1 MESSSGVF
9 NRIKNTFIN
18 KVKIKFYN
26 MKSKIK
32 QTVNRIDSN
41 LLSNNNH
48 INEFGFEDLTPK
60 GNVDKSNTYCKS
72 IDWALKNEN
81 VRNIALSGP
90 YGAGKSSILKTY
102 RNKHN
107 EYKYLNISLACFTE
121 NADEDDNILE
131 KAILQQMFYKVKDK
145 KIPYSR
151 FKRIKIMKNKTVLYI
166 TFLILCAVLSGTFLF
181 KPEYKEVIIKEF
193 FAVQNILN
201 INQIQ
206 VEILIAVFVVSTLI
220 IGKKIINYSDINFK
234 ISKIKLK
241 FHDQEAE
248 IGKEE
253 DKSIFNKYI
262 DEILYFFEANKYDV
276 IIFED
281 LDRFGRIEIFSKLR
295 ELNGLINNSE
305 QINRRIVFIYAIKD
319 DIFSNKDSEDNV
331 EHSKNRTKFFDFIIP
346 VIPIINSSNS
356 YDMLIK
362 KLDNS
367 KYWNYD
373 KENKKIKLLRN
384 SEMWRELDV
393 KFIGNITIL
402 INDMRILNN
411 IYNEFV
417 MYIESLSEGEVK
429 RDLNKLL
436 AIIIYKNIYPTDF
449 AKLQIDQGMVYKVFS
464 SETRESIINEIETKC
479 TDLRKKIETNERE
492 IIVEISELRT
502 LTLAPLMKKTNFDYI
517 LINDIAYHI
526 DDLIKEKE
534 KFDEFLDCDN
544 YKIQEVYS
552 YSSAEWKKLPKNDME
567 YISEKK
573 ENYKE
578 REKKIQLKE
587 ANEIKDLKKQLDI
600 LMQDKIEINSL
611 SVKELINKEKF
622 DNIFNEEIKNEKLLR
637 FLIKNGYIDEE
648 YSLYTTYF
656 HEGSLTKTDRDFI
669 TNILYEEELDAS
681 EIIFKQFEYKLFK
694 KEEIIGQLREN
705 HFKKEFILNY
715 DLLNYIIEKIYT
727 EKKYK
732 HYYDLILEQL
742 SNGTEKTI
750 LFIENYL
757 YNSDYEEHWVMLEED
772 NYVLAKYFFLKSLY
786 AKWQNMWK
794 VLVSN
799 PLFSEEDLDS
809 YLVDIIEMAELDE
822 IERMNI
828 DFVLSNS
835 IANKPDF
842 LSLGFKNNKE
852 NIIKILE
859 VLERLNVKFSY
870 INKPSEKLELKL
882 FEYIY
887 EKRLYKINNDMIK
900 LIIELYSDTDR
911 EPENLEKY
919 NYTMIKQSK
928 CKYLIDY
935 IEDNINE
942 YIENVFLKLENNIYE
957 TEESIICL
965 INKCP
970 EILGLENKKIILEK
984 EIKKINNITDIEENY
999 WNIVV
1004 ESSSISSRWE
1014 NIIEYYKKFEKLDE
1028 NLIKFLNKK
1037 ENYISLS
1044 SFSIEESDNYDERI
1058 VETMIKEIIQCEKI
1072 EEEGFRELAD
1082 SMPNAYSELDMENLS
1097 VERVNNIVDC
1107 RLLQLTTD
1115 NFNLIKEKTKNKHIQ
1130 LIINRFDDYLKDH
1143 GEYEL
1148 DSKDIKELINSTITL
1163 SEKISIIKNTDISLF
1178 SNENGLMDDVIA
1190 IILKQQ
1196 SHDIKLDNILVEIL
1210 LEHKYYKNLSD
1221 DMINYIMDSWILIIN
1236 KVRLLSKLSNY
1247 LSEEE
1252 IFKQINKLG
1261 DPYSQITEYGK
1272 KPAIEYSEDNIDLL
1286 KSLEAK
1292 KYISSW
1298 NIEDK
1303 SLRVNTKRRK

>member
-1 MESSSGVF
+1 MENSSGVF

-18 KVKIKFYN
+18 KVKIKFYS

-32 QTVNRIDSN
+32 QAVNRIDSN
-41 LLSNNNH
+41 LLTNDNH
-48 INEFGFEDLTPK
+48 INEYGFEDLTPK
-60 GNVDKSNTYCKS
+60 DNVDKSNTYCKS

-121 NADEDDNILE
+121 NADENDNILE
-131 KAILQQMFYKVKDK
+131 KAVLQQMFYKVKDK
-145 KIPYSR
+145 NIPYSR
-151 FKRIKIMKNKTVLYI
+151 FKRIKTLRNKTILYT
-166 TFLILCAVLSGTFLF
+166 TFLILCAVLSGTLLF
-181 KPEYKEVIIKEF
+181 KPEYKEAITKKF

-201 INQIQ
+201 INQVQ
-206 VEILIAVFVVSTLI
+206 VGILLAVFMISTLI
-220 IGKKIINYSDINFK
+220 IGKKIINYSVINFK

-241 FHDQEAE
+241 FQDQEAE

-262 DEILYFFEANKYDV
+262 DEILYFFEVNKYDV

-281 LDRFGRIEIFSKLR
+281 LDRFDRIEIFSKLR

-356 YDMLIK
+356 YDMLIN

-373 KENKKIKLLRN
+373 KENKKIKLSRN
-384 SEMWRELDV
+384 SEMWRELDE

-464 SETRESIINEIETKC
+464 SETREAIINEIESKC
-479 TDLRKKIETNERE
+479 TELRNKIETNERE
-492 IIVEISELRT
+492 ILVKISELRT
-502 LTLAPLMKKTNFDYI
+502 LSLAPLMKKTNFDYI
-517 LINDIAYHI
+517 MINDIAYHI
-526 DDLIKEKE
+526 DDLIKDKE
-534 KFDEFLDCDN
+534 KFEEFLDCDN
-544 YKIQEVYS
+544 YKIQEIHS
-552 YSSAEWKKLPKNDME
+552 YSSLEWKKLTKSDME
-567 YISEKK
+567 DISRKK

-587 ANEIKDLKKQLDI
+587 VNEINELKKQLDI
-600 LMQDKIEINSL
+600 LIQNKLEINSL
-611 SVKELINKEKF
+611 SVKELLNKEKF
-622 DNIFNEEIKNEKLLR
+622 NNIFNEEIKNEKLLR

-669 TNILYEEELDAS
+669 TNVLYEEELSAS

-694 KEEIIGQLREN
+694 KEEIISQLREN

-715 DLLNYIIEKIYT
+715 DLLNYIAENIYT
-727 EKKYK
+727 EEKYK
-732 HYYDLILEQL
+732 YYYDLILEQL
-742 SNGTEKTI
+742 SNGTEKSI
-750 LFIENYL
+750 LFIDNYL
-757 YNSDYEEHWVMLEED
+757 YNSDIEDYWIMLAED
-772 NYVLAKYFFLKSLY
+772 DYVAVKYFFQKSIY
-786 AKWQNMWK
+786 AKWPSIWS
-794 VLVSN
+794 VFISN
-799 PLFSEEDLDS
+799 PYFTKEDLDI
-809 YLVDIIEMAELDE
+809 YLVKILEIAELDE

-828 DFVLSNS
+828 DSVLSKS
-835 IANKPDF
+835 IANKSDF
-842 LSLGFKNNKE
+842 LNLNFIKNEE
-852 NIIKILE
+852 NIIKISK
-859 VLERLNVKFSY
+859 VLEILNVKFKF
-870 INKPSEKLELKL
+870 INKPAEGIELELLKK
-882 FEYIY
+882 IY
-887 EKRLYKINNDMIK
+887 LNNLYEINNDMIK
-900 LIIELYSDTDR
+900 LIIQIYSDIDT
-911 EPENLEKY
+911 ENLEKC
-919 NYTMIKQSK
+919 NYTMIKQSG
-928 CKYLIDY
+928 CEELITY
-935 IEDNINE
+935 IDDNINQ
-942 YIENVFLKLENNIYE
+942 YIENVFLTLENNVSE
-957 TEESIICL
+957 SEESIVCL
-965 INKCP
+965 INKGP
-970 EILGLENKKIILEK
+970 EILDLANKKAILDK
-984 EIKKINNITDIEENY
+984 EINKIKNITDIKDEY

-1004 ESSSISSRWE
+1004 ESSSIRSTWE
-1014 NIIEYYKKFEKLDE
+1014 NIIEYYKKSEELDE
-1028 NLIKFLNKK
+1028 NLIKFLNLRG
-1037 ENYISLS
+1037 NYVSLS
-1044 SFSIEESDNYDERI
+1044 SFSIEESDNYDEKI
-1058 VETMIKEIIQCEKI
+1058 VETMIKEIIQCEQIQEQAFI
-1072 EEEGFRELAD
+1072 ELSK
-1082 SMPNAYSELDMENLS
+1082 SMPNAYSKLNMENLS
-1097 VERVNNIVDC
+1097 VERINNIVEC
-1107 RLLQLTTD
+1107 GLLTLTAA
-1115 NFNLIKEKTKNKHIQ
+1115 NFNFVKEKTHDGHIQ
-1130 LIINRFDDYLKDH
+1130 LIINRFDEYLEEQNKYD
-1143 GEYEL
+1143 L
-1148 DSKDIKELINSTITL
+1148 DSKDIKQLLKATII
-1163 SEKISIIKNTDISLF
+1163 SDEKISIIKNADISLF
-1178 SNENGLMDDVIA
+1178 KNDYELIDH
-1190 IILKQQ
+1190 IISIIIKQPR
-1196 SHDIKLDNILVEIL
+1196 DIELDNKLVEII
-1210 LEHKYYKNLSD
+1210 LEYKYYENLSEPVL
-1221 DMINYIMDSWILIIN
+1221 NYIMDSEILIVN
-1236 KVRLLSKLSNY
+1236 KVKLLSKLSIY

-1261 DPYSQITEYGK
+1261 DPYSQVAEYGK

-1298 NIEDK
+1298 NEEDEK
-1303 SLRVNTKRRK
+1303 LRVNTKRKK